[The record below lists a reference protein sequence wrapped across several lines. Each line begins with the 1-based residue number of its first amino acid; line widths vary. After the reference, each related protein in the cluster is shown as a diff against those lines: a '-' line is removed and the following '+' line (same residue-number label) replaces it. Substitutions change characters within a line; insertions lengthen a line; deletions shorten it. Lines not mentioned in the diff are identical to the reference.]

1 MRAMKYENLIGL
13 RYTRARRTSQFVVF
27 LSIVSMAGVA
37 LAVAALI
44 VVLSVVN
51 GFEHEFRRGIL
62 GATPHVQATGY
73 DGTIPDWKAVAAH
86 ANLLTGVKAVAP
98 YVSGQG
104 LISMGTKVQGAVL
117 RGIDPALESRASDLA
132 RQIKDGKLE
141 DLKPGS
147 MGLVLGSELA
157 RNLGVKVGD
166 RVALVIPDANSTSE
180 QAMPRMK
187 PARVVATFSVGMY
200 DFDNGLALVHIDDMR
215 SIFRLGDRVSGVRI
229 QLEDPMLAPLVA
241 EELAQRQLD
250 LFITDWTRGNA
261 NLFHAVR
268 TSKRMVVLV
277 VSLLIVVAA
286 FNIVTS
292 LVMAVTDKRSD
303 IAILRTLG
311 ATPGAIMRIFAV
323 QGVTIGVVG
332 TVIGTVL
339 GILIAL
345 QVPTIVQWAERTFGF
360 KAIDAEIYR
369 IAELPSQLQWGD
381 VLVTAGVALVV
392 SALATLYP
400 SLRAARV
407 KPAAALR
414 HD

>member
-1 MRAMKYENLIGL
+1 
-13 RYTRARRTSQFVVF
+13 
-27 LSIVSMAGVA
+27 
-37 LAVAALI
+37 
-44 VVLSVVN
+44 
-51 GFEHEFRRGIL
+51 
-62 GATPHVQATGY
+62 
-73 DGTIPDWKAVAAH
+73 
-86 ANLLTGVKAVAP
+86 
-98 YVSGQG
+98 
-104 LISMGTKVQGAVL
+104 
-117 RGIDPALESRASDLA
+117 
-132 RQIKDGKLE
+132 
-141 DLKPGS
+141 
-147 MGLVLGSELA
+147 
-157 RNLGVKVGD
+157 
-166 RVALVIPDANSTSE
+166 
-180 QAMPRMK
+180 MK

-339 GILIAL
+339 GVLIAL
-345 QVPTIVQWAERTFGF
+345 QVPTLVQWAERTFGF

-381 VLVTAGVALVV
+381 VLVTAGVALVL

>member
-1 MRAMKYENLIGL
+1 MKYENLIGL

>member
-1 MRAMKYENLIGL
+1 MKYENLIGL

-73 DGTIPDWKAVAAH
+73 DGTITDWKAIAAH

-104 LISMGTKVQGAVL
+104 LISMGAKVQGAVL

-132 RQIKDGKLE
+132 RQIQDGKLE

-339 GILIAL
+339 GVLIAL
-345 QVPTIVQWAERTFGF
+345 QVPTLVQWAERTFGF

-381 VLVTAGVALVV
+381 VLVTAGVALVL